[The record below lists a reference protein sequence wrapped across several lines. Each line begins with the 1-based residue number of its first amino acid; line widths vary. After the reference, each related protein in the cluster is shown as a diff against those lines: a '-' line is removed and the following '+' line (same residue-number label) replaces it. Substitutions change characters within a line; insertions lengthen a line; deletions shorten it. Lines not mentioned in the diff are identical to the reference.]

1 MRVAVLPG
9 VDRFAQEGDV
19 LAAAATALAGSG
31 GVRLRLIERDAQA
44 PSLGRVREAEALLT
58 EAASRTA
65 DGPTVAAVVED
76 ARDVVDALPS
86 AAGEGPEARRL
97 ALVMFAADVIAGLA
111 VEDELAVDEIGSLM
125 PRLAGVAELP
135 PEATTFAIF
144 ERAIRDPRLVELPT
158 GVAIE
163 TNLKLLASFAPIG
176 AVSLWKAG
184 RGESPQCLFHT
195 GCSTPTRRMRLAAQ
209 EAAGDTAPLRA
220 GRPPAIRAV
229 TIERSGEVRA
239 VLVVRANPGEGERAV
254 AFARESARALELV
267 LGRAALLEHDIS
279 RERSLLESSER
290 RLVRLG
296 FDLHDGPLQDVGA
309 AMLQLRLLRT
319 ELGRALPPGSERET
333 VLDRL
338 AELERSLVE
347 GETELR
353 DLARTAGSSALRRSL
368 RSTIESEADAFA
380 SSAGLQVRVELSGD
394 LESITASQKIAL
406 IRVVQEALTNA
417 GRHGGATQAQIRIA
431 LHPDGVRAEI
441 TDNGCGFD
449 VERTLV
455 DAARRGRIGLLGMSE
470 RVRLLGGTFDVHSC
484 PGGTTVVSLTLPNWR
499 PIWIDADEATA

>member
-1 MRVAVLPG
+1 LAV
-9 VDRFAQEGDV
+9 
-19 LAAAATALAGSG
+19 AATALAGSG

-44 PSLGRVREAEALLT
+44 PSLGRVREAEALLA
-58 EAASRTA
+58 EAASRGA

-76 ARDVVDALPS
+76 ARDLVDALPS

-97 ALVMFAADVIAGLA
+97 ALVMFAAGVIAGLA
-111 VEDELAVDEIGSLM
+111 VEDELAIDEIGSLM

-144 ERAIRDPRLVELPT
+144 ERAIRDPRLVELPS
-158 GVAIE
+158 GIAIE
-163 TNLKLLASFAPIG
+163 MNLKLLSSFAPIG
-176 AVSLWKAG
+176 AASLWKIG
-184 RGESPQCLFHT
+184 RGESPQCLCHT

-209 EAAGDTAPLRA
+209 EAAGDAAPVRA
-220 GRPPAIRAV
+220 RPPAIRAV

-347 GETELR
+347 SETELR
-353 DLARTAGSSALRRSL
+353 DLARSAGSSALRRSL
-368 RSTIESEADAFA
+368 RSTIESEAEAFA

-417 GRHGGATQAQIRIA
+417 GRHGGATEAHVRIA

-441 TDNGCGFD
+441 SDNGCGFD

-484 PGGTTVVSLTLPNWR
+484 PGGATVVSLSLPNWR
-499 PIWIDADEATA
+499 PIWMDADEATA